1 MASYRREE
9 LKEKYDGKLSQEMEG
24 PLCEIFSRLMRVM
37 VGHKIIVPGSFKK
50 YVENEFFLLI
60 SPSSSN
66 NNQYAIACSCK
77 ATSGYLY
84 PLDKGFIFVHKP
96 VTFVSLRIYVP
107 STLPVWPPVVPADHL
122 TLT

>member
-1 MASYRREE
+1 MTSYHREE

-96 VTFVSLRIYVP
+96 VIFVKFEDIRTINFAHERQHFS
-107 STLPVWPPVVPADHL
+107 SF
-122 TLT
+122 